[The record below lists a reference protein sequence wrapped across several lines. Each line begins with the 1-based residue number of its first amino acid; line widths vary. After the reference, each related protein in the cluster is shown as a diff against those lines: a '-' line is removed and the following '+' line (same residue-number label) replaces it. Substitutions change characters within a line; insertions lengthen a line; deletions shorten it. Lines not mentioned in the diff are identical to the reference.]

1 MWKKRQALLLPVMC
15 LRMWEIG
22 RGAGVLLHE
31 NSVQTDLRKD
41 GIAGLLFNA
50 CGGLVGGGVRKIKTE
65 RTEMKKRGTLIFKIS
80 KVD

>member
-41 GIAGLLFNA
+41 GIAGLLLNA
-50 CGGLVGGGVRKIKTE
+50 CGGLGWGGRKIKTE